1 MLLVRSNPADDSFA
15 FGGPMK
21 SALQICLPTILITA
35 SVLLPVGATA
45 MSIASELKLPGLVAQ
60 MRPLK
65 RGLPPRPLVP
75 GKSSSTAPTT
85 IRYSQSAW
93 ASNMVLPAILL
104 GLPTIV
110 IVALIIRSMRGD

>member
-1 MLLVRSNPADDSFA
+1 
-15 FGGPMK
+15 MK

-60 MRPLK
+60 IRPLK
-65 RGLPPRPLVP
+65 PGLPPRPLVP

>member
-1 MLLVRSNPADDSFA
+1 MN
-15 FGGPMK
+15 
-21 SALQICLPTILITA
+21 SALQICLPTVLITA
-35 SVLLPVGATA
+35 CVFFPVGTTA
-45 MSIASELKLPGLVAQ
+45 MSVSSELKLPVVVAQ

-65 RGLPPRPLVP
+65 PGFPQRPLVP

-93 ASNMVLPAILL
+93 AANMVMPAIWL

-110 IVALIIRSMRGD
+110 IIALIIRSMKSD

>member
-1 MLLVRSNPADDSFA
+1 
-15 FGGPMK
+15 MK

-45 MSIASELKLPGLVAQ
+45 MSIASELKLPGLVTQ
-60 MRPLK
+60 LRPLK
-65 RGLPPRPLVP
+65 PGFPPRPLVP

-93 ASNMVLPAILL
+93 AGNMVLPAILL
-104 GLPTIV
+104 GLPTIL

>member
-1 MLLVRSNPADDSFA
+1 MSKAPRILLATV
-15 FGGPMK
+15 
-21 SALQICLPTILITA
+21 LA
-35 SVLLPVGATA
+35 SSVFLPVGATA
-45 MSIASELKLPGLVAQ
+45 MSISSELKFPGVVAQ

-65 RGLPPRPLVP
+65 PGFPPRPLVP

-85 IRYSQSAW
+85 IRYSQSAQ
-93 ASNMVLPAILL
+93 AGNMVLPAILL

>member
-1 MLLVRSNPADDSFA
+1 MIKALLRLLVAPIFA
-15 FGGPMK
+15 
-21 SALQICLPTILITA
+21 A
-35 SVLLPVGATA
+35 SILLPVGATA
-45 MSIASELKLPGLVAQ
+45 MSVSSEFNLPGFVAQ

-65 RGLPPRPLVP
+65 PGFPPRPLVP
-75 GKSSSTAPTT
+75 GKSSSAAPTT

-93 ASNMVLPAILL
+93 AGNMVLPAILL

>member
-1 MLLVRSNPADDSFA
+1 
-15 FGGPMK
+15 MK
-21 SALQICLPTILITA
+21 SALQISLLIVFITA
-35 SVLLPVGATA
+35 GVLLPVGATA
-45 MSIASELKLPGLVAQ
+45 MSVSSELRFPGVVAQ

-65 RGLPPRPLVP
+65 PGFPPRPLVP
-75 GKSSSTAPTT
+75 GKSSSAAPTT

-93 ASNMVLPAILL
+93 AGNMVLPAILL

>member
-1 MLLVRSNPADDSFA
+1 MVVAPKLKVPASMNKFFRAALPAFLVAFYIFAPATALAMSVHSSSF
-15 FGGPMK
+15 PK
-21 SALQICLPTILITA
+21 A
-35 SVLLPVGATA
+35 SV
-45 MSIASELKLPGLVAQ
+45 Q

-65 RGLPPRPLVP
+65 PGFPPRPLVP